1 MRFLLMMT
9 DIGVVF
15 MAYLFVR
22 RSQSGLFI
30 ALKKMIL
37 NQSSECFKVAF
48 NVNSRYTLKQ
58 LQPDKRINN

>member
-1 MRFLLMMT
+1 MMT

-37 NQSSECFKVAF
+37 NQSSEVAF